1 MSQRTRK
8 PLTKLQHFGL
18 GVLGIVATWLVFL
31 RASDTG
37 SLQQYGILTVCLI
50 FGLMQLMKAI
60 RRSPK
65 V

>member
-1 MSQRTRK
+1 M
-8 PLTKLQHFGL
+8 
-18 GVLGIVATWLVFL
+18 FL

-37 SLQQYGILTVCLI
+37 SLQQYGILTLCVML
-50 FGLMQLMKAI
+50 GVTQLTKVI